1 MDPNTTAILTKKVLD
16 IAEPHIKWFTDYM
29 SFKMF
34 GKEFFIEKA
43 IAEAEAEVESKKV
56 LAKWEFE
63 LNREK
68 IWNDYIL
75 VLEKAEKEV
84 EYKNLISVMEKA
96 KWKINE
102 NAEWNID
109 PDKMQRLKNLA
120 KEYSSDE
127 MQDYIA
133 KILAWEYN
141 KSWTYSL
148 QTMDIIKTLSKEEI
162 KLFLK
167 FKSTIFDKE
176 LLIESVFNNLDD
188 MNKFNINYNELLLLS
203 SLNLIALNS
212 SVRWL
217 SDIWDGILPFEYNWK
232 VFWLKYKWKKTI
244 NWLYFLTRAWKE
256 LYWLLDDNYDQNF
269 IEHLKKFYNWKWVE
283 LINQK

>member
-1 MDPNTTAILTKKVLD
+1 
-16 IAEPHIKWFTDYM
+16 
-29 SFKMF
+29 MF

-75 VLEKAEKEV
+75 ALEKAEKEV

-162 KLFLK
+162 QLFKK
-167 FKSTIFDKE
+167 FKWIIFEKDTI
-176 LLIESVFNNLDD
+176 LESIFRDIDL
-188 MNKFNINYNELLLLS
+188 MSKFNVSYDELWLLA
-203 SLNLIALNS
+203 SLNLVTMNS

-217 SDIWDGILPFEYNWK
+217 MDIWNNITAFEYNWK

-256 LYWLLDDNYDQNF
+256 LYWLLDDNYNQNF
-269 IEHLKKFYNWKWVE
+269 IEHLKWFYKWKWIE
-283 LINQK
+283 LIEQK

>member
-1 MDPNTTAILTKKVLD
+1 MDPTTATIITKKALD
-16 IAEPHIKWFTDYM
+16 IAGPHIKWFTDYM

-75 VLEKAEKEV
+75 ALEKAEKEV

-109 PDKMQRLKNLA
+109 PDKMQRLKNIA
-120 KEYSSDE
+120 KEYSVGE
-127 MQDYIA
+127 AYI
-133 KILAWEYN
+133 KSNLLGVCPGNWPMTILFVLPLVRI
-141 KSWTYSL
+141 SI
-148 QTMDIIKTLSKEEI
+148 MIPLSCKA
-162 KLFLK
+162 
-167 FKSTIFDKE
+167 
-176 LLIESVFNNLDD
+176 LINLS
-188 MNKFNINYNELLLLS
+188 NIDLS
-203 SLNLIALNS
+203 SCAF
-212 SVRWL
+212 VRII
-217 SDIWDGILPFEYNWK
+217 SISP
-232 VFWLKYKWKKTI
+232 
-244 NWLYFLTRAWKE
+244 E
-256 LYWLLDDNYDQNF
+256 L
-269 IEHLKKFYNWKWVE
+269 VVPRR
-283 LINQK
+283 